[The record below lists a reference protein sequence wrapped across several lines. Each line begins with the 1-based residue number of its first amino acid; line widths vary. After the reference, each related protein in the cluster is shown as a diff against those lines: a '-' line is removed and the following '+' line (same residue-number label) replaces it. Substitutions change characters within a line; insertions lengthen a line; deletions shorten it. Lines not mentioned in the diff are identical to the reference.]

1 MDLLFTHEQKKLDKR
16 YGSHSQC
23 KMFLYSNDDNI
34 EFQSSF
40 HFDYNRYGNR
50 KVIEFVH
57 TFNLDINTG
66 DFTVTY
72 KIINDNLTEDKMFRN
87 TYKQKKNDFKLLVDL
102 TENGFVRGEKRK
114 GYWGVTFSRATSKI
128 IECIF
133 EKLKNK
139 ITLDSIKNK
148 TYNEKYEINPLYDLL
163 VDYHLD
169 VKGIKG
175 HDSVY
180 YVIQN
185 DYPKKKYLEK
195 NDYKFLPSVL
205 DYYGI
210 KSKYLVSELNKNL
223 GKPINI
229 GSLNYL
235 CKLFGENYLDYI
247 KQIIWGYHCFDVP
260 PNKKTHQLKNE
271 SEKKCMVSVIQK
283 WETETLR
290 SDSLIYSLNKLFS
303 IRELL
308 ENRGLQ
314 LKFKAKNDSDFE
326 NTSETWS
333 GIKFHFARGYRVKYE
348 ISEDFV
354 RMIEKDI
361 VIDDVVY
368 KPKMILTEEEFRI
381 EGYTMKNCM
390 GKQFPHGVI
399 YLYVA
404 LQTGRKRINL
414 QYKRGVLIQSYAK
427 ANTLVPEDLF
437 GKATQILSER
447 FKSEPNITWKKE
459 KYDFI
464 TNSFPIG
471 YS

>member
-1 MDLLFTHEQKKLDKR
+1 
-16 YGSHSQC
+16 
-23 KMFLYSNDDNI
+23 
-34 EFQSSF
+34 
-40 HFDYNRYGNR
+40 
-50 KVIEFVH
+50 
-57 TFNLDINTG
+57 
-66 DFTVTY
+66 
-72 KIINDNLTEDKMFRN
+72 
-87 TYKQKKNDFKLLVDL
+87 
-102 TENGFVRGEKRK
+102 
-114 GYWGVTFSRATSKI
+114 
-128 IECIF
+128 
-133 EKLKNK
+133 
-139 ITLDSIKNK
+139 
-148 TYNEKYEINPLYDLL
+148 
-163 VDYHLD
+163 LD

-180 YVIQN
+180 YDIQN

-205 DYYGI
+205 DNYGI
-210 KSKYLVSELNKNL
+210 KSKYLISELNKNL

-247 KQIIWGYHCFDVP
+247 KQIIWSYHCFDVP
-260 PNKKTHQLKNE
+260 PNKKTHELKNE

-283 WETETLR
+283 WEKDTLK

-314 LKFKAKNDSDFE
+314 LKFKAKNDADFE
-326 NTSETWS
+326 NINEMWS

-354 RMIEKDI
+354 RMIEEDI
-361 VIDDVVY
+361 VIDGVVY

-414 QYKRGVLIQSYAK
+414 QYKRGVLVQSYGK
-427 ANTLVPEDLF
+427 ANTIVPEDIF
-437 GKATQILSER
+437 GKATQILTDR
-447 FKSEPNITWKKE
+447 FKSEPNVTWKKE

-471 YS
+471 YN

>member
-16 YGSHSQC
+16 YDSHSEYR
-23 KMFLYSNDDNI
+23 MTLYSDDNNI
-34 EFQSSF
+34 EFHSNF
-40 HFDYNRYGNR
+40 HFDYNRYGSR
-50 KVIEFVH
+50 KIIEFVH
-57 TFNLDINTG
+57 SFNIEINTG

-87 TYKQKKNDFKLLVDL
+87 TFKQKKNDFKLLFDL

-114 GYWGVTFSRATSKI
+114 GYWGVKYNRMTSKM
-128 IECIF
+128 IEIIF
-133 EKLKNK
+133 EKLKDK
-139 ITLDSIKNK
+139 IKLDSIKNK
-148 TYNEKYEINPLYDLL
+148 NYNEKYEINSLYDLL

-180 YVIQN
+180 HDIQN

-210 KSKYLVSELNKNL
+210 KSKYLVSELNKNW

-247 KQIIWGYHCFDVP
+247 KQIIWEYHCFDVP
-260 PNKKTHQLKNE
+260 PNKKMHELKNE

-283 WETETLR
+283 WEKDTLK

-314 LKFKAKNDSDFE
+314 LKFKAKNDADFE
-326 NTSETWS
+326 NTLEMWS

-348 ISEDFV
+348 ISEDFIK
-354 RMIEKDI
+354 MIEDDI
-361 VIDDVVY
+361 VIDGVTY

-414 QYKRGVLIQSYAK
+414 QYKKGMLVQSYGK
-427 ANTLVPEDLF
+427 ANTVVPEDVF
-437 GKATQILSER
+437 GKATHILTDR
-447 FKSEPNITWKKE
+447 FKTEPNIMWKKE

-464 TNSFPIG
+464 TNSFPTG
-471 YS
+471 YN

>member
-16 YGSHSQC
+16 YGSHSEY
-23 KMFLYSNDDNI
+23 KMMLYSDDNNI
-34 EFQSSF
+34 EFQSNF
-40 HFDYNRYGNR
+40 HFDYNRYGSR
-50 KVIEFVH
+50 KIIEFVH
-57 TFNLDINTG
+57 SFNIEINSG

-87 TYKQKKNDFKLLVDL
+87 TFKQKKNDFKLLFDL

-114 GYWGVTFSRATSKI
+114 GYWGVTYNRMTSKI
-128 IECIF
+128 IQLIF
-133 EKLKNK
+133 EKLKDK
-139 ITLDSIKNK
+139 IKLDSIKNK
-148 TYNEKYEINPLYDLL
+148 NYNEKYEINSLYDLL

-180 YVIQN
+180 HDIQN

-210 KSKYLVSELNKNL
+210 KSKYLVSELNKNW

-247 KQIIWGYHCFDVP
+247 KQIIWEYHCFDVP
-260 PNKKTHQLKNE
+260 PNRKIHELKNE

-283 WETETLR
+283 WEKDTLK
-290 SDSLIYSLNKLFS
+290 SDSLVYSLNKLFS

-314 LKFKAKNDSDFE
+314 LKFKAKNDADFE
-326 NTSETWS
+326 NTLEMWS

-354 RMIEKDI
+354 KMIEDDI
-361 VIDDVVY
+361 VIDGVTY

-414 QYKRGVLIQSYAK
+414 QYKKGTLVQSYGK
-427 ANTLVPEDLF
+427 ANTVVPEDVF
-437 GKATQILSER
+437 GKATQVLTDR
-447 FKSEPNITWKKE
+447 FKTEPNIMWKKE

-464 TNSFPIG
+464 TNSFPTG
-471 YS
+471 YN